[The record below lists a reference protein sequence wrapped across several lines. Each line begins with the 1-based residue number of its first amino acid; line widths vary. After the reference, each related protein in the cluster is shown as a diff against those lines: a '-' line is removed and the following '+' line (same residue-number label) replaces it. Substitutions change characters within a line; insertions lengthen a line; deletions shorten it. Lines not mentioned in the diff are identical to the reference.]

1 MKGNLIAN
9 VMYTDLCNVF
19 IKYKK
24 Y

>member
-1 MKGNLIAN
+1 MKGNVIAN